1 MAKLNGCTFL
11 LKMMT
16 YWKNIILFGIKSA
29 LILKKNFIGHL
40 STMKK
45 SYGDDAIDFHDKK
58 IPKMSSNH
66 TCLTVISL
74 DSDVNKDGN
83 CYPQVF

>member
-1 MAKLNGCTFL
+1 
-11 LKMMT
+11 
-16 YWKNIILFGIKSA
+16 
-29 LILKKNFIGHL
+29 
-40 STMKK
+40 MKK
-45 SYGDDAIDFHDKK
+45 SYGDDAINFNDKK